1 MDPVLIILSEMI
13 SYEGSSV
20 RRCMR
25 RLTTPDGAGGGGALA
40 QGIHPTFSQTQWS
53 PMHEMTLGGVLR
65 CEAFDPRPQ

>member
-25 RLTTPDGAGGGGALA
+25 RLTTPDGAGGGGGFGARHSSYIFPNPVEPNA
-40 QGIHPTFSQTQWS
+40 RDDA
-53 PMHEMTLGGVLR
+53 GGGGASV
-65 CEAFDPRPQ
+65 